1 MLFRDNDHAIRWAEA
16 VDRAGALRDDNTVKA
31 DFAASLFTLTA
42 LPGMYQRVKQHIHE
56 GWIDFDPILNEL
68 GLSGGERTLAALAGN
83 LYNGGFFNDYT
94 PLDIIGNCDAETV
107 QVAANAIVMR
117 KRCININEIYS

>member
-31 DFAASLFTLTA
+31 DFAASLF
-42 LPGMYQRVKQHIHE
+42 
-56 GWIDFDPILNEL
+56 
-68 GLSGGERTLAALAGN
+68 TLAALAGN